1 MPNTT
6 QYNSPVASTTIEQ
19 DGIYLLKLKD
29 TFIAFNDIELENQLN
44 FINKH
49 SKGEPYRVLIDT
61 SESIN
66 IPTDEAGLY
75 YRANNRPEDRFAFVS
90 TNFPFQIF
98 IGQLIIQREVKN
110 MKLFK
115 TSEEAKEWLLE
126 NTSQ

>member
-6 QYNSPVASTTIEQ
+6 QYNSPVASITIEE
-19 DGIYLLKLKD
+19 DGFYLLKLKD
-29 TFIAFNDIELENQLN
+29 TFIAFNDIELEKQFN
-44 FINKH
+44 FFNKH

-75 YRANNRPEDRFAFVS
+75 YRANNRPEYRFAFVS

-98 IGQLIIQREVKN
+98 ISQLIIQREVKN

-115 TSEEAKEWLLE
+115 TSEAAIEWLLE
-126 NTSQ
+126 EASK